1 MSATPKVHPFL
12 WFDGQAEEA
21 ARFYV
26 SVFPDSRMLKVE
38 RAPSGPGEGA
48 AVVEFEIGGQRFGGV
63 DGGPMYKLTPAISF
77 VVSCDSQEEIDHY
90 WDRLSEGGTQSQC
103 GWLEDKFGVSWQV
116 VPAMLDE
123 LLQGDPEGVMG
134 ALLTMQKIDIEHL
147 RQASKANQ

>member
-38 RAPSGPGEGA
+38 RVSSSPGEGA
-48 AVVEFEIGGQRFGGV
+48 AVVEFEIGGQRFGAV

-103 GWLEDKFGVSWQV
+103 GWLEDRFGVSWQV
-116 VPAMLDE
+116 VPAALGE
-123 LLQGDPEGVMG
+123 LMEGNSERVME
-134 ALLTMQKIDIEHL
+134 ALLTMQKIDIEQL
-147 RQASKANQ
+147 RQASKANR